1 MITGTGIDIVNIN
14 RIRKSLKDYDDKFIA
29 RVLSETEIK
38 KIPASGKDEFIAG
51 RFAAKEALVKASGIF
66 ISFREI
72 TILNDEKGK
81 PFFAEIPESLTNKKV
96 HISIS
101 HDTDYATA
109 SVIIEE

>member
-14 RIRKSLKDYDDKFIA
+14 RIKKNLGEHGSRFIQKI
-29 RVLSETEIK
+29 LSEEEINN
-38 KIPASGKDEFIAG
+38 IPPASKEEYVAG
-51 RFAAKEALVKASGIF
+51 RFAAKEALFKASGI
-66 ISFREI
+66 ILSFSGI

-81 PFFAEIPESLTNKKV
+81 PYLKELPDSLQNKKI
-96 HISIS
+96 HLSIS